1 MWGAG
6 ASRFNLNLLECKYF
20 FIVKL
25 LINLLVLIS
34 TYWNVNFFVRPI
46 MFSSTS
52 VLISTYWN
60 VNDFLFVFSISFS
73 IRFNLNLLEC
83 KSSWYSDFVWKPESF
98 NLNLL
103 ECKYY
108 WLNPRLYTAW
118 SFNLNLLECKFGNK
132 IKNNRPEF
140 VLISTYWNVNSCII
154 LTKYCASAF

>member
-1 MWGAG
+1 MKYVLISTYWNVNTD
-6 ASRFNLNLLECKYF
+6 FPEQPIELEA
-20 FIVKL
+20 
-25 LINLLVLIS
+25 VLIS
-34 TYWNVNFFVRPI
+34 TYWNVNFFFKRRDDP
-46 MFSSTS
+46 
-52 VLISTYWN
+52 WG
-60 VNDFLFVFSISFS
+60 
-73 IRFNLNLLEC
+73 
-83 KSSWYSDFVWKPESF
+83 KSF